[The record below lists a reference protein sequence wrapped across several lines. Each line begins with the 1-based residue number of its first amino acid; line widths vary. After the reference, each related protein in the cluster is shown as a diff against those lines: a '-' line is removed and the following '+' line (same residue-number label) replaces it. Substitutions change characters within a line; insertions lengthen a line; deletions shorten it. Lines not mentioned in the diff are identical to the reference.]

1 MTKLYEDQK
10 NDTWYKEIAKLYM
23 PSYYQEL
30 EDTKFE
36 KLKLYRFFNGDIS
49 DYVDEINEMC
59 NDAVSSKAVEDR
71 ILHYNKFRNK
81 FNILEGDLI
90 RRGNHHKILMLS
102 ATAIKN
108 KDDELNKVLMENVEK
123 DLQLLLQKQQ
133 DQLQQMNQEQLQQYL
148 EEQRGLLTPRDIN
161 YKTFTTEMEGY
172 KSKMLRY
179 IYQQDDIG
187 RKQLETLKDR
197 FIVDEPYGRVT
208 WNYGKPTIEIRNP
221 LYVYAH
227 RPNNAH
233 CVSLSDYIV
242 YQDQLTLGEFLDE
255 YLNQLSKNEIEKV
268 VKMATAGSGI
278 TEEHMSKFVY
288 NHLKLYG
295 TSIYGSD
302 SRYKNFVGT
311 YETTDSEFSAIYK
324 QRVMRTHLEF
334 KAWKEVIFYTYMDE
348 YNSPVTVLLNNNTN
362 IIPSTASKLK
372 YVNQYGMED
381 EKWVWDENGSTREV
395 TIEWIP
401 SAYEIERVGT
411 DVFTKKREVPLQPR
425 YTDDPIGSFRLST
438 FGGPTNNRNAK
449 PVSLMQNGMPYA
461 KQLLAVKA
469 LMDKELAKYRGFEI
483 VQDIAQ
489 VPQDLGEEGDVSH
502 DVITKVETIARK
514 TGTRWVDSNASMN
527 GLPNPQRS
535 KPVEVLKVGQAGEL
549 MNLNR
554 LADLIDNELGL
565 ACGVSK
571 SREGQLVT
579 NTNVTDN
586 QQSIVQTTLQTE
598 PFYKAHAQFWA
609 DMLSRSLDLWDVY
622 FENYFDKYPDA
633 EEYILEHMVPDGKE
647 LIRVKRE
654 YLSPGAMGIFVID
667 GYGNRQYQ
675 DFMMQKIAQN
685 TQDTPLDQISEIL
698 KDVSAGL
705 SSEEIHRKIQVFAD
719 TQRKR
724 IEQQQKAEMEMQK
737 QALVSR
743 QEDLKYQ
750 SELRVAEAIAISNDK
765 KEHDVA
771 IAQIEADDRRLAND
785 VDKDGRNDEIQKTQ
799 MKIEADKEMLDKQI
813 EADKELERI
822 KTEGKI
828 QIEKAKPKPATT
840 ANKKK

>member
-1 MTKLYEDQK
+1 MTKLYDSQK
-10 NDTWYKEIAKLYM
+10 DEQWYKEVAKIYM
-23 PSYYQEL
+23 PSYYQNF
-30 EDTKFE
+30 EDARFE

-49 DYVDEINEMC
+49 DYVGEINEMC
-59 NDAVSSKAVEDR
+59 NDAVSSKSVEDR

-81 FNILEGDLI
+81 FGVLEGDLI
-90 RRGNHHKILMLS
+90 RRGNHHNILMLS
-102 ATAIKN
+102 ATAIRN
-108 KDDELNKVLMENVEK
+108 KDEQLQKVLMENVEK
-123 DLQLLLQKQQ
+123 DMQVILQRQQ
-133 DQLQQMNQEQLQQYL
+133 DQLQSLSQEQLQQYL

-161 YKTFTTEMEGY
+161 YKTFTTELEGY

-179 IYQQDDIG
+179 IYQRDDID

-197 FIVDEPYGRVT
+197 FIVDEPYVRVT
-208 WNYGKPTIEIRNP
+208 WKEGKPHTEVRNP

-227 RPNNAH
+227 RPNNVH

-242 YQDQLTLGEFLDE
+242 YQDQMTIGAFLDE
-255 YLNQLSKNEIEKV
+255 YLNQLDEKEIEKV
-268 VKMATAGSGI
+268 VTVATSGSGI
-278 TEEHMSKFVY
+278 SEEHLSKFVY

-302 SRYKNFVGT
+302 SRYKNFIGL
-311 YETTDSEFSAIYK
+311 YETQDDEFNTIYK
-324 QRVMRTHLEF
+324 QKVTRTHLEF
-334 KAWKEVIFYTYMDE
+334 KAFKEVMFYTYMDE
-348 YNSPVTVLLNNNTN
+348 YNSPITVILDSKTN
-362 IIPSTASKLK
+362 IVPSSASKLK
-372 YVNQYGMED
+372 YTNKYGTED
-381 EKWVWDENGSTREV
+381 DKWVWSDENGSHEV
-395 TIEWIP
+395 VVEWIP

-411 DVFTKKREVPLQPR
+411 NTFTKKREVPLQPR
-425 YTDDPIGSFRLST
+425 YADDPVGSFRLST

-449 PVSLMQNGMPYA
+449 TVSLMQNAMPYA

-489 VPQDLGEEGDVSH
+489 VPQDLGEEGDVAH

-535 KPVEVLKVGQAGEL
+535 KPVEVLKIGQAGEM
-549 MNLNR
+549 MNLNQ
-554 LADLIDNELGL
+554 LCDLIDNELGL

-571 SREGQLVT
+571 SREGQLVS

-598 PFYKAHAQFWA
+598 PFYKAHSQFWA
-609 DMLSRSLDLWDVY
+609 DVLSRCLDLWDVY
-622 FENYFDKYPDA
+622 FENYFDNYPDA
-633 EEYILEHMVPDGKE
+633 EECILEFIVPDGKE
-647 LIRVKRE
+647 LIKIKRD
-654 YLSPGAMGIFVID
+654 YLSPGAMGIFVVD

-685 TQDTPLDQISEIL
+685 TQDTPLDQISSIL

-705 SSEEIHRKIQVFAD
+705 SSEEIHRKIQLFSD
-719 TQRKR
+719 DQRKR
-724 IEQQQKAEMEMQK
+724 MEMQQKAEMEAQK
-737 QALVSR
+737 QQVLAR

-750 SELRVAEAIAISNDK
+750 SELRIAEAVAISNDK
-765 KEHDVA
+765 KEHDIV

-785 VDKDGRNDEIQKTQ
+785 VNLNNQADALEQTNLKIQ
-799 MKIEADKEMLDKQI
+799 ADKEMQDKQI
-813 EADKELERI
+813 EADKKLKEMDI
-822 KTEGKI
+822 EGKI
-828 QIEKAKPKPATT
+828 KVEKAKPKPTKTT
-840 ANKKK
+840 